1 MKDGIR
7 LNSEGN
13 EIADEKTQSM
23 QYVVRFHVGC
33 VVPTDMQPFEDNKQV
48 RPTARTNTSKASVV
62 CSRGK
67 KQDWQ

>member
-1 MKDGIR
+1 
-7 LNSEGN
+7 
-13 EIADEKTQSM
+13 M

-33 VVPTDMQPFEDNKQV
+33 GVPNDMQPFEENEQV

-62 CSRGK
+62 CSRGN